1 MLYLL
6 NLRQSPQKISR
17 KQANTFWLI
26 LRLWTSFMI
35 LVLLSTASWTSLEDL
50 SITIHPS
57 LQHLDRQ
64 QFQPSSHYVFK
75 NCSRKATN
83 TESCVFKVFG
93 ISVRL
98 VYLKVVPFTMDTLW
112 VALIIGA
119 WAVLAGH
126 SHEWRHWKAA
136 TRKKQMSKQTNSIKV
151 SQNLH
156 FEMQLDLSNMYYLI
170 MLPLEHVC
178 HLVSG
183 SCQS

>member
-50 SITIHPS
+50 SITIRPS

-64 QFQPSSHYVFK
+64 QFQPSSHYIFK

-83 TESCVFKVFG
+83 TESGVFKVFG

-112 VALIIGA
+112 VVLIIGA

-126 SHEWRHWKAA
+126 SPEWRHC
-136 TRKKQMSKQTNSIKV
+136 KKQQLEKSKC
-151 SQNLH
+151 QNKPI
-156 FEMQLDLSNMYYLI
+156 QSK
-170 MLPLEHVC
+170 
-178 HLVSG
+178 LVKIFILK
-183 SCQS
+183 CNWTFQICITW